1 MSKFVGI
8 STLAFSL
15 SQAVECN
22 NVSAEK
28 RIKSSIWDLTQV
40 SKGL

>member
-1 MSKFVGI
+1 MSKSVGI
-8 STLAFSL
+8 STLAVSL

-28 RIKSSIWDLTQV
+28 KSSVWDLTQV

>member
-8 STLAFSL
+8 STLAVSL

-28 RIKSSIWDLTQV
+28 KKKQYLGSNPGI
-40 SKGL
+40 

>member
-8 STLAFSL
+8 STLAVSL
-15 SQAVECN
+15 SQVVECN

-28 RIKSSIWDLTQV
+28 KKKAVSGIWPSYL
-40 SKGL
+40 